1 MRHPEFTATEYMALS
16 VLTASLALLP
26 PTGPAVSQPAANP
39 KSIGCQIRVSLIP
52 SGLRL
57 EALAEP
63 HTAIAG
69 EYRLSIAK
77 DSASGSSRNVQS
89 GAFRA
94 DAGEQQ
100 ILATTILDRTAIGHY
115 SATLS
120 LDWEDGHESC
130 SSP

>member
-1 MRHPEFTATEYMALS
+1 MALTA
-16 VLTASLALLP
+16 LTASFALLLQ
-26 PTGPAVSQPAANP
+26 TGQVVSQPAADP
-39 KSIGCQIRVSLIP
+39 KSIGCQIRVSLLP

-63 HTAIAG
+63 QAAIAG
-69 EYRLSIAK
+69 DYRLSVAK
-77 DSASGSSRNVQS
+77 ESSSGSSRNVQS
-89 GAFRA
+89 GAFQA
-94 DAGEQQ
+94 DAGKQK
-100 ILATTILDRTAIGHY
+100 ILATLILDRAAIGHY